1 LDDNEAQKM
10 KKTAIAIA
18 VALAGFATVAQA
30 APKDNTWYT
39 GAKLGWSQYH
49 DTGFYGNGYDRG
61 IGSGPTH
68 ESQLGA
74 GAFGGYQVNPYVGF
88 EMGYDWLGRMPYKG
102 TPENGA
108 FKAQGVQLTA
118 KLGYPIT
125 DDLDIYTRLGGMVW
139 RADSTANNAAGER
152 LKDHDTGVSPV
163 FAGGVEWA
171 VTRDIATRLEYQWV
185 NNIGDAQTVGTRPDN
200 GMLSVGVSYRFGQQ
214 EAAAPVVAPAPAPA
228 PEVQTKHFTLKSDVL
243 FNFNKATM
251 KPEGQQALDQ
261 LYTKL
266 SNLDPKDGSVVVL
279 GYTDRI
285 GSEQYNLKLSEKRA
299 QSVVDYLISKG
310 IPANKISPRGMG
322 KSNPVTGN
330 TCDKVA
336 PKAKLIDCLAPDR
349 RVEIEVKGIKEVVTQ
364 PAA

>member
-1 LDDNEAQKM
+1 M

-30 APKDNTWYT
+30 APKDNTWYA
-39 GAKLGWSQYH
+39 GGKLGWSQFH
-49 DTGFYGNGYDRG
+49 DTGWYNKDLQNNGN
-61 IGSGPTH
+61 TQ

-102 TPENGA
+102 SEVSGA

-125 DDLDIYTRLGGMVW
+125 NDLDIYTRLGGMVW
-139 RADSTANNAAGER
+139 RADSSNSEIGKN
-152 LKDHDTGVSPV
+152 HDTGVSPV
-163 FAGGVEWA
+163 FAGGLEWA

-185 NNIGDAQTVGTRPDN
+185 NNIGDAQTVGVRPDN

-214 EAAAPVVAPAPAPA
+214 EDVAPAPAPVPAPA

-243 FNFNKATM
+243 FTFNKATL

-261 LYTKL
+261 LYTQL
-266 SNLDPKDGSVVVL
+266 SNMDPKDGSVVVL

-322 KSNPVTGN
+322 KANPVTGN

>member
-1 LDDNEAQKM
+1 M

-30 APKDNTWYT
+30 APKDNTWYA
-39 GAKLGWSQYH
+39 GGKLGWSQFH
-49 DTGFYGNGYDRG
+49 DTGWYNSSLNND
-61 IGSGPTH
+61 GPTH

-102 TPENGA
+102 DTQNGA

-118 KLGYPIT
+118 KLGYPVT

-139 RADSTANNAAGER
+139 RADSSHSGPNGSGS
-152 LKDHDTGVSPV
+152 DHDTGVSPLA
-163 FAGGVEWA
+163 AGGVEWA

-185 NNIGDAQTVGTRPDN
+185 NNIGDAGTVGVRPDN
-200 GMLSVGVSYRFGQQ
+200 GMLSVGVSYRFGQNDV
-214 EAAAPVVAPAPAPA
+214 APVVAPAPAPA

-243 FNFNKATM
+243 FNFNKATL

-261 LYTKL
+261 LYSQL

-285 GSEQYNLKLSEKRA
+285 GSEAYNQKLSEQRA
-299 QSVVDYLISKG
+299 QSVVDYLVSKG

-330 TCDKVA
+330 TCDNV
-336 PKAKLIDCLAPDR
+336 KARPALIDCLAPDR
-349 RVEIEVKGIKEVVTQ
+349 RVEIEVRGSKDVVTQ
-364 PAA
+364 PQA